1 MADLQLHSPIQHFSQ
16 GGFESGFLFPF
27 PTTKTYLQE
36 YAPIEKITNRQDTNV
51 TSSKNNWEETQ
62 KRKPNML
69 YTMNNLKHVD
79 K

>member
-36 YAPIEKITNRQDTNV
+36 YAPIEKFTN
-51 TSSKNNWEETQ
+51 
-62 KRKPNML
+62 
-69 YTMNNLKHVD
+69 
-79 K
+79 